1 MKKIFTLLML
11 SVMTIAAG
19 SFTTAGRA
27 LCQDNKIVHP
37 KTAMTTADLT
47 TLLNNIRGKAN
58 DAEKLVVLKD
68 GLKDKGVM
76 VDQVITLLNQ
86 FNEDAK
92 LEGAIYAFQFTT
104 DFKKYDKVQD
114 LFGKEENKHRLQDYV
129 DKHRK

>member
-1 MKKIFTLLML
+1 MI
-11 SVMTIAAG
+11 IAVSALTPAG
-19 SFTTAGRA
+19 YA
-27 LCQDNKIVHP
+27 LCQDGKIVHP
-37 KTAMTTADLT
+37 KTAMAAADLT

-58 DAEKLVVLKD
+58 DAEKLNVLKD
-68 GLKDKGVM
+68 GLKDKGVT

-104 DFKKYDKVQD
+104 DYKKYDKVQD

-129 DKHRK
+129 DKHRR

>member
-1 MKKIFTLLML
+1 MKKILILLILAVAMN
-11 SVMTIAAG
+11 

-27 LCQDNKIVHP
+27 FCQDTKIVHP
-37 KTAMTTADLT
+37 KTAMTAAEQI

-58 DAEKLVVLKD
+58 DTEKLVVLKD

-76 VDQVITLLNQ
+76 VDQVITLLSQ

-114 LFGKEENKHRLQDYV
+114 IFGKEENKHKLQDYV
-129 DKHRK
+129 DRHRK